1 VRDGMIYAAC
11 LNKSIYAIDAIS
23 GKEAWQFTGDSQMV
37 STPAVTDKY
46 VYAVSEK
53 GVLYKLDITNGNK
66 INSLDIG
73 YTVYG
78 NPYAEGDMV
87 YIYARDHTVY
97 AIDTVKNIITWN
109 FSSAIK

>member
-1 VRDGMIYAAC
+1 
-11 LNKSIYAIDAIS
+11 
-23 GKEAWQFTGDSQMV
+23 MV
-37 STPAVTDKY
+37 STPSVTDKY

-53 GVLYKLDITNGNK
+53 GILYKLDITDGKMIKN
-66 INSLDIG
+66 ISID
-73 YTVYG
+73 YQVYS

-97 AIDTVKNIITWN
+97 AIDTVKSTITWK